1 MDLLTKRKEHKMT
14 KENKIV
20 KPGWKD
26 RLKANWKKLAMA
38 VAGVVGVVYYILTGS
53 DIDLSFLTNWLQ

>member
-1 MDLLTKRKEHKMT
+1 MT

-26 RLKANWKKLAMA
+26 RLKTNWKKLAMA
-38 VAGVVGVVYYILTGS
+38 VFGVVGVVYYILTGS